1 MKKYGVE
8 YRTLF
13 DRETRTMR
21 NVYSPIIYKKNNTK
35 VYMVSPET
43 TLGRKMTDEEKQKV
57 LDEISRVKSNMY
69 MRILRDKD
77 NE

>member
-35 VYMVSPET
+35 VFIS
-43 TLGRKMTDEEKQKV
+43 KDEDIMEFDKREDALKQAQKTYNE
-57 LDEISRVKSNMY
+57 LK
-69 MRILRDKD
+69 DKNID
-77 NE
+77 WIR